1 MVCMHV
7 VLFLFVVECC
17 VIHILSIFLAPTPL
31 PSIHF
36 YPISLFHFQFLGFYS
51 YSPGAGDGALTAI
64 GAPPSNPRGSGDSV
78 RSSATCGRG
87 TGNSDS
93 GGRTPPRRRRGVAR
107 GLLRA
112 SVGGGGG
119 SARSA
124 LLGSQ
129 ERNVRWSRGA
139 SVCCCEYATEVGT
152 GRGAGLDRVPAPVA
166 VLVLAP
172 VARPGLESVLVL
184 VLSWR
189 GLQGS
194 SGRRE
199 GKKRRGGMPI
209 AFRGGNGDVVV
220 VCVVA
225 ESSISVSPAV
235 TLLLPSRPVD
245 RRRDVKS
252 VKSTVR
258 VRAGTRRMDG
268 WRVRGGADG
277 AADGGGGG
285 PQASGEASRRVPQ
298 LSRRVERST

>member
-1 MVCMHV
+1 M
-7 VLFLFVVECC
+7 
-17 VIHILSIFLAPTPL
+17 
-31 PSIHF
+31 
-36 YPISLFHFQFLGFYS
+36 
-51 YSPGAGDGALTAI
+51 
-64 GAPPSNPRGSGDSV
+64 
-78 RSSATCGRG
+78 
-87 TGNSDS
+87 
-93 GGRTPPRRRRGVAR
+93 RRRGPAR

-119 SARSA
+119 SERSA
-124 LLGSQ
+124 LLGNQ

-139 SVCCCEYATEVGT
+139 SICCRESANEVGT
-152 GRGAGLDRVPAPVA
+152 GKGTGLDRVLGIAPAPAPVVA
-166 VLVLAP
+166 LVFAP
-172 VARPGLESVLVL
+172 VARLGLESVLVL
-184 VLSWR
+184 VLSGW

-209 AFRGGNGDVVV
+209 ALKGGKGEADV
-220 VCVVA
+220 CVA

-235 TLLLPSRPVD
+235 TLLLLPSRPVD

-258 VRAGTRRMDG
+258 DRAGTRRIDG